1 MTQRKIAFSVLR
13 KGKNMKT
20 SKIEIRQVEQEQG
33 VFTEILVD
41 GHKLEGVRS
50 FELKQGV
57 GNSVPILSIDLNALN
72 LSTDLQTLQVN
83 QKGIGEIESIK
94 FKGQEMPVE
103 FVQKE
108 EKGSKIVRTSKKPIS
123 LSCLIKKKPIC
134 QMDIFR

>member
-1 MTQRKIAFSVLR
+1 
-13 KGKNMKT
+13 MKA
-20 SKIEIRQVEQEQG
+20 SKIEIRQVDGEKG
-33 VFTEILVD
+33 IFTEILVD

-50 FELKQGV
+50 FELKQEV
-57 GNSVPILSIDLNALN
+57 GNSMPTLSIDLNALN
-72 LSTDLQTLQVN
+72 LSTDLKLLQMN

-94 FKGQEMPVE
+94 FKGQETPVE

-134 QMDIFR
+134 HMDIFR